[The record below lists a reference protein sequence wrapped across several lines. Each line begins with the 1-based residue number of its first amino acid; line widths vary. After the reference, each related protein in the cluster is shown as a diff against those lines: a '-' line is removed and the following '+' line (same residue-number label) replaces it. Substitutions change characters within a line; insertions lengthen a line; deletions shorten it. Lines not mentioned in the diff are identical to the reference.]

1 MNTIRTFHPE
11 KMSRRAEAILWGL
24 AAISM
29 AGWILLRTQNQTGSP
44 WNLVFVV
51 LMVLSAASIT
61 LGNWMDRNT
70 VLTLRPEGLDFRNGL
85 RDIHLRWD
93 EIQEVRV
100 LPSNWGNQAHI
111 LGKETGFNFRTL
123 SKVQLKGKS
132 SSRMGFAQGMFI
144 IERILENSGLKEIE
158 QPEKGHYYA
167 RP

>member
-1 MNTIRTFHPE
+1 MNAHRTFHPE
-11 KMSRRAEAILWGL
+11 KMSRRSEGILWGL
-24 AAISM
+24 AAISV
-29 AGWILLRTQNQTGSP
+29 AAWIFLRTQVETGSP

-70 VLTLRPEGLDFRNGL
+70 VLTLRPDGLDFRNGL

-100 LPSNWGNQAHI
+100 FPSRWGNLVHVI
-111 LGKETGFNFRTL
+111 GKETGFNFRTL
-123 SKVQLKGKS
+123 SEVQLKRNS
-132 SSRMGFAQGMFI
+132 NRRMGFAQGKFI

-158 QPEKGHYYA
+158 QPENGRYYA